1 MSRNE
6 EYEELM
12 DMPPS
17 ELCDYVFELRDTI
30 EYLEKE
36 VKRLQYLEKYAPTFQ
51 VFAQNEEEMDET
63 EYTQYGSLKECYE
76 YIEKLEDGWIGNIEV
91 IEHYVTTNN
100 PQVKTLEEWNFSW
113 KATYPMDENYNQSTG
128 NPLLKSLYKKAT
140 ESRLARFL
148 LFIMI
153 IDEPIMLF
161 LLVKHYY
168 F

>member
-100 PQVKTLEEWNFSW
+100 PQVKTLEEWNFS
-113 KATYPMDENYNQSTG
+113 
-128 NPLLKSLYKKAT
+128 
-140 ESRLARFL
+140 
-148 LFIMI
+148 
-153 IDEPIMLF
+153 
-161 LLVKHYY
+161 
-168 F
+168 

>member
-1 MSRNE
+1 
-6 EYEELM
+6 
-12 DMPPS
+12 
-17 ELCDYVFELRDTI
+17 
-30 EYLEKE
+30 
-36 VKRLQYLEKYAPTFQ
+36 
-51 VFAQNEEEMDET
+51 
-63 EYTQYGSLKECYE
+63 
-76 YIEKLEDGWIGNIEV
+76 
-91 IEHYVTTNN
+91 
-100 PQVKTLEEWNFSW
+100 
-113 KATYPMDENYNQSTG
+113 MDENYNQSTG